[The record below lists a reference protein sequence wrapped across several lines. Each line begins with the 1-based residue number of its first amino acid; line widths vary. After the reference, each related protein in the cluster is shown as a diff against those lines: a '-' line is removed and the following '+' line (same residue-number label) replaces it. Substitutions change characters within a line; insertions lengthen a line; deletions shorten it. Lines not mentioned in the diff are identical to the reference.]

1 MSMSDFLLDLSR
13 NPTAKKFIQAAGL
26 PIPLP
31 TVLDRPK
38 GPTSEQVLRDAL
50 VVVGGE
56 GQLTDTLAQ
65 MLVVAGANPYVVGPK
80 LLDAFSKPGE
90 AFNRRPR
97 QIAADESPAG
107 EKINGLVF
115 DATGFEKPED
125 LKQIYNFFQPRM
137 RQIAKSG
144 RALILARPADQAKT
158 VEQSATFYAIEGFIR
173 SLAKEIGKLGATAN
187 VLFVEKG
194 AEGRVT
200 HAARFLLS
208 SASAF
213 VTGQPLRISK
223 TAKGDVNTSDFARP
237 LAGKVVVV
245 TGAARGIGAATAEIL
260 AGEGAH
266 VVVLDRPADGEPAAE
281 TARKIGGSVLLADVS
296 AKDAPQQ
303 IASFLKEKFGG
314 VDVVVHNA
322 GVTRDKMLA
331 NMKPDVW
338 DMTIEINLAA
348 VARITQHLV
357 DQGLLREGGRIIAL
371 SSIAGIAGNTGQT
384 NYSASKSG
392 VIGFVTALA
401 PKLAERGVTVNAIAP
416 GFIETRMTAA
426 IPVAIREV
434 ARRLSALGQG
444 GQPSD
449 VGQAI
454 TFLATPGSQGVT
466 GQVLRVC
473 GGAFVGK

>member
-13 NPTAKKFIQAAGL
+13 NPTAKKLIQAAGL

-31 TVLDRPK
+31 TPLDRPK
-38 GPTSEQVLRDAL
+38 GPTTELVLRDQL
-50 VVVGGE
+50 VAVAGE
-56 GQLTDTLAQ
+56 GELTDTLAQ
-65 MLVVAGANPYVVGPK
+65 LLVVAGANPYVVGDK
-80 LLDAFSKPGE
+80 LLAAFKAPGE
-90 AFNRRPR
+90 KYNRRAKK
-97 QIAADESPAG
+97 IAIDELPEG

-115 DATGFEKPED
+115 DATGLEKPED
-125 LKQIYNFFQPRM
+125 LKQIYSFFHPRM
-137 RQIAKSG
+137 RSIARSG
-144 RALILARPADQAKT
+144 RAVIFARPADQAKT
-158 VEQSATFYAIEGFIR
+158 VEQSAARYAVEGFIR
-173 SLAKEIGKLGATAN
+173 SLAKEIGKFGATAN
-187 VLFVEKG
+187 VVFVEDG
-194 AEGRVT
+194 AEQRVQ
-200 HAARFLLS
+200 AVARFLLS

-213 VTGQPLRISK
+213 VTGQPLRVSNVATGSI
-223 TAKGDVNTSDFARP
+223 TGDYARP
-237 LAGKVVVV
+237 LAGKVVLV

-260 AGEGAH
+260 AGEGAK
-266 VVVLDRPADGEPAAE
+266 VVILDRPADGEPAAE
-281 TARKIGGSVLLADVS
+281 TAKKIGGTVLLADVS
-296 AKDAPQQ
+296 DKASPAQ
-303 IASFLKEKFGG
+303 IGKFLKDNFGG
-314 VDVVVHNA
+314 VDVIVHNA

-348 VARITQHLV
+348 VARITAYLV
-357 DQGLLREGGRIIAL
+357 EQGLVRDGGRVIAL
-371 SSIAGIAGNTGQT
+371 SSIAGIAGNNGQT

-392 VIGFVTALA
+392 VIGFVQALA
-401 PKLAERGVTVNAIAP
+401 PRLADKGITVNAIAP

-454 TFLATPGSQGVT
+454 TFLATPGSLGVT

>member
-1 MSMSDFLLDLSR
+1 MSMSDFLLDLSK

-31 TVLDRPK
+31 TPLDRPK
-38 GPTSEQVLRDAL
+38 GPVTEQVLRDKVIHVA
-50 VVVGGE
+50 GE
-56 GQLTDTLAQ
+56 GQLSAQLGEILA
-65 MLVVAGANPYVVGPK
+65 VAGANSAVVGDK
-80 LLDAFSKPGE
+80 LLAAFAKPGE
-90 AFNRRPR
+90 KYNRRPR
-97 QIAADESPAG
+97 KIAADEVAEG

-115 DATGFEKPED
+115 DATGLEKPED
-125 LKQIYNFFQPRM
+125 LKAIYNHFHPRA
-137 RQIAKSG
+137 RAYAKSA
-144 RALILARPADQAKT
+144 RAVIIARPFDQAKT
-158 VEQSATFYAIEGFIR
+158 PEQSAARYAVEGFIR
-173 SLAKEIGKLGATAN
+173 SLAKEIGKFGATAN
-187 VLFVEKG
+187 VVFVEDG
-194 AEGRVT
+194 AEARLAPVV
-200 HAARFLLS
+200 RFLLS

-213 VTGQPLRISK
+213 VTGQPLRVSN
-223 TAKGDVNTSDFARP
+223 TAKGSVSTDYARP
-237 LAGKVVVV
+237 LNGKVVLV

-260 AGEGAH
+260 AGEGAK
-266 VVVLDRPADGEPAAE
+266 VVILDRPADGEPAAE
-281 TARKIGGSVLLADVS
+281 TAKKIGGTVLLADVS
-296 AKDAPQQ
+296 DKAAPAQ
-303 IASFLKEKFGG
+303 IAKFLKEKFGG

-348 VARITQHLV
+348 VARITKHLV
-357 DQGLLREGGRIIAL
+357 DEGLLREGGRVIAL
-371 SSIAGIAGNTGQT
+371 SSIAGIAGNNGQT

-392 VIGFVTALA
+392 IIGWISALA
-401 PKLAERGVTVNAIAP
+401 PTLADKGITANAIAP

-454 TFLATPGSQGVT
+454 TFLATPGSLGIT